1 MIDNKV
7 VGQAISRM
15 RQDAGMTQQALAA
28 CLNVSHQAVS
38 KWENGTA
45 LPDVLTL
52 LEISKLFGITMEQLL
67 SGDVPSRYE
76 KETPIREQPI
86 ELKLDL
92 NPLSERVQKAMD
104 EADKALDE
112 AAESDKAADS
122 APEEEPACEADKAA
136 AGAESTDD
144 VDIDIDKL
152 ISMAPF
158 MSRAALDEMV
168 MRCKGKFDARQL
180 SRLAPFLS
188 SETLEKLIVN
198 NENEINWDTL
208 RRLAPFLKREVV
220 DALTMAVA
228 KGEKYL
234 RPTAKAV
241 KKSTKDI
248 GRAISQG
255 LDKAFRHLNDLGD
268 HIEKEIKASVKDACT
283 EKTTHTV
290 SETRTRIFQRALDE
304 SKFDWIAEHMD
315 QLQDDELK
323 SRIVLRARELGMN
336 DWISENMGDYFDQE
350 TMDGAIL
357 SGNWEYIAEHLDSID
372 GDTRDMIISTAIS
385 EGRWDWLRDNIDELE
400 LSDDSVEKIIRSAI
414 SDDKWDW
421 LTGLIDEL
429 APEGDALDA
438 LVDAAMSGSK
448 WDWLMECMDE
458 LSLDD
463 RADEI
468 AVKAYAAGRRD
479 IALELVDEYSDSCDM
494 YDLLTQVMN
503 SGDSE
508 FVGEIMEH
516 IDTETASSFCFSLA
530 RSGRLGEA
538 ASIAEYTD
546 EECLAALLDIA
557 TEAGDWDVIN
567 KINDLI

>member
-1 MIDNKV
+1 
-7 VGQAISRM
+7 
-15 RQDAGMTQQALAA
+15 
-28 CLNVSHQAVS
+28 
-38 KWENGTA
+38 
-45 LPDVLTL
+45 
-52 LEISKLFGITMEQLL
+52 
-67 SGDVPSRYE
+67 
-76 KETPIREQPI
+76 
-86 ELKLDL
+86 
-92 NPLSERVQKAMD
+92 
-104 EADKALDE
+104 
-112 AAESDKAADS
+112 
-122 APEEEPACEADKAA
+122 
-136 AGAESTDD
+136 
-144 VDIDIDKL
+144 
-152 ISMAPF
+152 

-188 SETLEKLIVN
+188 SEALEKLIVN

-234 RPTAKAV
+234 RPTAQAV

-268 HIEKEIKASVKDACT
+268 QIEKGIKASAKDACT

-357 SGNWEYIAEHLDSID
+357 SGNWEYIAEHLDSVD
-372 GDTRDMIISTAIS
+372 SDTRDMIISTAIS

-400 LSDDSVEKIIRSAI
+400 LSDDNVEKIINSAL
-414 SDDKWDW
+414 SDD
-421 LTGLIDEL
+421 
-429 APEGDALDA
+429 
-438 LVDAAMSGSK
+438 K

-468 AVKAYAAGRRD
+468 AIKAYAAGRRD

-503 SGDSE
+503 ADDNE
-508 FVGEIMEH
+508 FVDEIMEH
-516 IDTETASSFCFSLA
+516 IDTETANSFCITLA

-538 ASIAEYTD
+538 ACIAEYAD